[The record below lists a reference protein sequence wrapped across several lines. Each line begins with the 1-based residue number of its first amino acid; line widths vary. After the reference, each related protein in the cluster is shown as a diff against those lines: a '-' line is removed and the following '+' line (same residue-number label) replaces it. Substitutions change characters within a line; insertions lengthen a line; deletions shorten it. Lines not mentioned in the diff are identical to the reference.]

1 MGAGQGV
8 PAAKDAERSDRGG
21 EPPRGVAPSAAESS
35 GVQLWER
42 GWLAAE
48 RRRRQGFLMGGV

>member
-1 MGAGQGV
+1 M